1 MTDRP
6 APFDGG
12 GGAVPGS
19 ATPPGVP
26 PVCSPIAAAMPP
38 LKGDQTVPLGKGD
51 SQGRTERSDGGLG
64 GGSAEHAAP
73 PQAEGGVDTSGGAA
87 PTVLRLGTRTS
98 RLATWQAKHVA
109 AALQA
114 AWPGLVVELVP
125 FVTEGDKVLD
135 KPLPEIGGKGL
146 FTVELEAALGAGRID
161 LAVHSLKDLPTDD
174 PPGLT
179 VGATTEREDPRDAW
193 ICPAGH
199 SLDSLPPGATVGTS
213 SLRRGSQLL
222 RRRPDLV
229 IRSIRGNVETRIRK
243 VKEGGYHAGVLALA
257 GLSRLQIEDEA
268 ASVLDLDTMLPAPG
282 QAALGVQVRAGD
294 AAVRRLVGA
303 LDHAE
308 TRAAV
313 TAERQF
319 LASLGGG
326 CSAPIAAYGTVEGDR
341 LRLRG
346 RVVSTDGAR
355 AVEVEA
361 DAAFDPADPGGAG
374 RSAGEAAAR
383 EALAQGAAAVL
394 VPERA

>member
-1 MTDRP
+1 MSDRP
-6 APFDGG
+6 APFDGEG
-12 GGAVPGS
+12 GGAPGLT
-19 ATPPGVP
+19 TPPASGRP
-26 PVCSPIAAAMPP
+26 APP
-38 LKGDQTVPLGKGD
+38 L
-51 SQGRTERSDGGLG
+51 
-64 GGSAEHAAP
+64 
-73 PQAEGGVDTSGGAA
+73 AEGGVGTPGGAVS
-87 PTVLRLGTRTS
+87 TVLRLGTRTS
-98 RLATWQAKHVA
+98 NLATWQAEHVA
-109 AALQA
+109 AALER

-199 SLDSLPPGATVGTS
+199 GLDSLPPGATVGTS

-257 GLSRLQIEDEA
+257 GLSRLGIEGEA

-282 QAALGVQVRAGD
+282 QAALGVQVRAD
-294 AAVRRLVGA
+294 DDDVRRLVSA
-303 LDHAE
+303 LDHAS
-308 TRAAV
+308 TRTAV

-326 CSAPIAAYGTVEGDR
+326 CSAPIAAYAHVADGR
-341 LRLRG
+341 LHLRG

-355 AVEVEA
+355 TVEVEA
-361 DAAFDPADPGGAG
+361 DVAFDAADAGGAG
-374 RSAGEAAAR
+374 RAAGEAAAR

>member
-1 MTDRP
+1 MAERPAPPSDRP
-6 APFDGG
+6 AAPPA
-12 GGAVPGS
+12 GGAGARPG
-19 ATPPGVP
+19 G
-26 PVCSPIAAAMPP
+26 
-38 LKGDQTVPLGKGD
+38 
-51 SQGRTERSDGGLG
+51 
-64 GGSAEHAAP
+64 AAP
-73 PQAEGGVDTSGGAA
+73 SA

-98 RLATWQAKHVA
+98 RLATWQAEHVA
-109 AALQA
+109 RTLEA
-114 AWPGLVVELVP
+114 AWPGLVVDLIP

-199 SLDSLPPGATVGTS
+199 TLDTLPRGATVGTS
-213 SLRRGSQLL
+213 SHRRGSQLL

-229 IRSIRGNVETRIRK
+229 IQSIRGNVETRIRK
-243 VKEGGYHAGVLALA
+243 VHEEAYDAGVLALA
-257 GLSRLQIEDEA
+257 GLSRLGIADRA

-294 AAVRRLVGA
+294 EAVGHLVGA
-303 LDHAE
+303 LDHAA

-326 CSAPIAAYGTVEGDR
+326 CSAPIAALGTVEGGR
-341 LRLRG
+341 LRLRA
-346 RVVSTDGAR
+346 RVVSLDGAQT
-355 AVEVEA
+355 VEVEA
-361 DAAFDPADPGGAG
+361 DAAFDPEHAARAG
-374 RSAGEAAAR
+374 REAGEAAAQR
-383 EALAQGAAAVL
+383 ALAEGAAPILA
-394 VPERA
+394 EAQA